1 MDRVKDLTQIV
12 QREVADYNNVIAWK
26 SQSFY
31 LQDLEHQVYLVI
43 DLPNPDHPL
52 VKNPAIILMAR
63 VVKDKVV
70 IDEDKTDKPLYEA
83 LMANAGIPRSQ
94 IILAY
99 AGESLPSES
108 ESE

>member
-1 MDRVKDLTQIV
+1 MDRVTDLTQIV

-31 LQDLEHQVYLVI
+31 LEDMEHQIYMVV
-43 DLPNPDHPL
+43 DVPNADHPL
-52 VKNPAIILMAR
+52 VKNPGIIVMAR
-63 VVKDKVV
+63 VLNDKVV
-70 IDEDKTDKPLYEA
+70 IDEDKTDKPLYEE
-83 LMANAGIPRSQ
+83 LVNAGIPRSQ

-108 ESE
+108 ETS

>member
-31 LQDLEHQVYLVI
+31 LEDVEHQIYMVV
-43 DLPNPDHPL
+43 DVPKPDHPL
-52 VKNPAIILMAR
+52 VKNPAIIVMAR
-63 VVKDKVV
+63 VVDDKVV
-70 IDEDKTDKPLYEA
+70 IDEDKTDRPLYEE
-83 LMANAGIPRSQ
+83 LMHAGIPRSQ

-108 ESE
+108 ESK